1 MPPAGFEPAISP
13 SERPHPHILGRAANG
28 IGCNKLL
35 AMLQNLW
42 ANSCTLCIL
51 QAHDR
56 KDKMSRT
63 CKKWLRF
70 LIPKPERLYTIV
82 RILLNWILQ
91 KDQSV
96 SLVTGIIFHKIE
108 KKIQK

>member
-1 MPPAGFEPAISP
+1 MCF
-13 SERPHPHILGRAANG
+13 LQ
-28 IGCNKLL
+28 KLWENS
-35 AMLQNLW
+35 LQNLW
-42 ANSCTLCIL
+42 ANSRTLCVL
-51 QAHDR
+51 DAHDK

-70 LIPKPERLYTIV
+70 LIPKPESWYTLV

-91 KDQSV
+91 EDWSV

-108 KKIQK
+108 TKALINIRG